1 MKLHHALLVSAPFAG
16 IATVAH
22 ASADAAGA
30 IEEVIV
36 TAQKR
41 EQSVQSVPVSIDVV
55 DARVFATR
63 QVDSVSEIATIV
75 PGFEFARAPSD
86 SPGVTFRGIGTQAG
100 NVAFDNS
107 IGMFVDGAFLGNVR
121 LYGQT
126 LFDLERVELIKGTQ
140 STLLGKNTSLGALSV
155 VNKRPE
161 AEFGGRVE
169 AGAEV
174 AHGGWFG
181 DAVLN
186 APATESL
193 RFRLAGRYSKI
204 HGGVHNVTTGREVPI
219 DTDAGARLSV
229 LWDGGAETSV
239 LLAYQYTDNERWG
252 TANQITDPGL
262 SALGLGAGPPLG
274 ESEFDD
280 TKASFSSDPRL
291 KGGEDIT
298 RLKAHM
304 LTATIEHDFGA
315 ATLTSITSG
324 AKFDFKNNLDF
335 DFDNKDANVLARSE
349 DYKQFSQELRL
360 SSPSGGKLEW
370 LAGVFFFASDWDLVQ
385 DNDYGIPDFPPDP
398 SLAGQ
403 IFNGAFTNTFKQK
416 TNAYSAYGQIGY
428 ALTDR
433 LRLNAGVRFTHE
445 TKKVDFGRT
454 NRAPFTLWNTVIQAP
469 FPLQRLDKVN
479 DDLVSGSVSLQ
490 YDVAPDVMIYAAFG
504 RGGKAGGYGEFNTM
518 PFDPALGAGNPNRD
532 ARVGNERANS
542 YELGV
547 KATIAGVLRVNAALF
562 QTDVFGLQ
570 QLLFTGQF
578 VSSNDRARSRGI
590 EGSVIW
596 QATDALSFSTSATY
610 ADAKELDTGF
620 RLGQSPRFAG
630 SLRAD
635 WSQAVS
641 GDLTLSLGAAV
652 RHRSSKYNQ
661 LQEGLR
667 TGSFTTIGVSARLS
681 SERRRWWV
689 AVAGENITNRV
700 GADFGFPGPD
710 PFVARFETAAP
721 LRSVKLSVGMDF

>member
-1 MKLHHALLVSAPFAG
+1 
-16 IATVAH
+16 
-22 ASADAAGA
+22 
-30 IEEVIV
+30 
-36 TAQKR
+36 
-41 EQSVQSVPVSIDVV
+41 
-55 DARVFATR
+55 
-63 QVDSVSEIATIV
+63 
-75 PGFEFARAPSD
+75 
-86 SPGVTFRGIGTQAG
+86 
-100 NVAFDNS
+100 
-107 IGMFVDGAFLGNVR
+107 
-121 LYGQT
+121 
-126 LFDLERVELIKGTQ
+126 
-140 STLLGKNTSLGALSV
+140 
-155 VNKRPE
+155 
-161 AEFGGRVE
+161 
-169 AGAEV
+169 
-174 AHGGWFG
+174 
-181 DAVLN
+181 
-186 APATESL
+186 
-193 RFRLAGRYSKI
+193 
-204 HGGVHNVTTGREVPI
+204 
-219 DTDAGARLSV
+219 
-229 LWDGGAETSV
+229 
-239 LLAYQYTDNERWG
+239 
-252 TANQITDPGL
+252 
-262 SALGLGAGPPLG
+262 
-274 ESEFDD
+274 
-280 TKASFSSDPRL
+280 
-291 KGGEDIT
+291 
-298 RLKAHM
+298 
-304 LTATIEHDFGA
+304 
-315 ATLTSITSG
+315 
-324 AKFDFKNNLDF
+324 
-335 DFDNKDANVLARSE
+335 
-349 DYKQFSQELRL
+349 
-360 SSPSGGKLEW
+360 
-370 LAGVFFFASDWDLVQ
+370 
-385 DNDYGIPDFPPDP
+385 
-398 SLAGQ
+398 
-403 IFNGAFTNTFKQK
+403 
-416 TNAYSAYGQIGY
+416 
-428 ALTDR
+428 
-433 LRLNAGVRFTHE
+433 
-445 TKKVDFGRT
+445 
-454 NRAPFTLWNTVIQAP
+454 
-469 FPLQRLDKVN
+469 
-479 DDLVSGSVSLQ
+479 
-490 YDVAPDVMIYAAFG
+490 
-504 RGGKAGGYGEFNTM
+504 M

>member
-41 EQSVQSVPVSIDVV
+41 EQSVQAVPVSIDVV

-186 APATESL
+186 APATETL
-193 RFRLAGRYSKI
+193 RFRFAGRYSKI
-204 HGGVHNVTTGREVPI
+204 HGGVRNVTTGREVPI
-219 DTDAGARLSV
+219 DTDAGARVSA
-229 LWDGGAETSV
+229 LWDDGAETSV
-239 LLAYQYTDNERWG
+239 LLTYQYTDNERWG

-298 RLKAHM
+298 RLKAHL
-304 LTATIEHDFGA
+304 LTATVEHDFGA

-324 AKFDFKNNLDF
+324 AKFDLKNNLDF
-335 DFDNKDANVLARSE
+335 DFDNKDANVYARSE

-385 DNDYGIPDFPPDP
+385 DNVFGIPDFPPDP
-398 SLAGQ
+398 ALAGQ
-403 IFNGAFTNTFKQK
+403 IFNGSYTNTFKQK

-433 LRLNAGVRFTHE
+433 LRLNAGVRYTHE

-469 FPLQRLDKVN
+469 FPFQRLDKVN

-504 RGGKAGGYGEFNTM
+504 RGGKAGGYGEFNTIA
-518 PFDPALGAGNPNRD
+518 FDPALGAGNPNRD

-547 KATIAGVLRVNAALF
+547 KATLAGVLRVNAALF

-620 RLGQSPRFAG
+620 RLAQSPRFAG

-681 SERRRWWV
+681 SERGRWWV
-689 AVAGENITNRV
+689 AVAGENITNRI

-721 LRSVKLSVGMDF
+721 LRSVKVSVGMAF